1 MFFLLIS
8 PVLYSIL
15 LLPRKI
21 KWNKKSIDIIG
32 IAIGIFLCV
41 GSILFLTNN
50 TMRMSYTK
58 WFDISVNDTSTQQ
71 SNYYK
76 NGFVTAFAL
85 NIGYLNI
92 ETPAHYNQNTIQQL
106 KNDYAPAVVAENWKK
121 PDVIVILSESF
132 WDITTLPNTTFSENP
147 LANYNELSQNHPSGT
162 MISSTFGGGTARP
175 EFEVL
180 TGMTTAPMPAGSF
193 PYQQYMHNDTFSFAR
208 YFKNMGYDTIGLH
221 TYDNT
226 FYERNKAYPRM
237 GFDEFRGENQ
247 LKTQLWWNSGPYL
260 TDKTL
265 IDEIQYELEQPHPEG
280 AFIFGIT
287 MENHSLYKNKFKKD
301 DLTIDVKNDNCST
314 EEINALKNFSKGLS
328 DSDKAL
334 KQLYDYVMSR
344 EKETVVLWFGDH
356 LPTLGNNFSP
366 YTTTGAIHSSDTEN
380 WTEQEIE
387 YMFSTPYIV
396 FSNYDTEKNY
406 IADKK
411 AVSSYLLMPLLLDYI
426 NAPETVQSNVLLDLY
441 QNCPVINSKYNLYKP
456 NTNAEKTK
464 TLTDAIWMITYDQLM
479 GKNFI
484 NQ

>member
-1 MFFLLIS
+1 
-8 PVLYSIL
+8 
-15 LLPRKI
+15 
-21 KWNKKSIDIIG
+21 
-32 IAIGIFLCV
+32 
-41 GSILFLTNN
+41 
-50 TMRMSYTK
+50 
-58 WFDISVNDTSTQQ
+58 
-71 SNYYK
+71 
-76 NGFVTAFAL
+76 
-85 NIGYLNI
+85 
-92 ETPAHYNQNTIQQL
+92 
-106 KNDYAPAVVAENWKK
+106 
-121 PDVIVILSESF
+121 
-132 WDITTLPNTTFSENP
+132 
-147 LANYNELSQNHPSGT
+147 

-464 TLTDAIWMITYDQLM
+464 TLTDAIWMITYDQLI